1 MIDRDQIVSEDEL
14 TPMST
19 ANCRPTAAARSRLG
33 SRAHADDAA
42 SVAAWRKQAE
52 LIQRALR
59 RRRQRKAAARGS
71 TSDAWLTAAAMARSP
86 RPPRLHL
93 PLSWSAASPA
103 GRCAASRRRH
113 PSDLTR
119 FTADALDAYRLYV
132 VEVRHPVEV
141 PGDQRPHLVE
151 WLSKRV
157 GSPLRAP
164 ELDKMGLKLVGGRLL
179 PGPTGA
185 TAFFM
190 YEGPSGER
198 FTLYCGRTSDRETA
212 LRYTAGAAERRLLLG
227 RSELAYVLSGPA
239 EQRQAARH
247 RASRLRSD
255 RHAHAAAGRVKASRY
270 ISLRGS

>member
-14 TPMST
+14 NAYVDGELPADRRGAVEAWLTTHP
-19 ANCRPTAAARSRLG
+19 
-33 SRAHADDAA
+33 DDAA
-42 SVAAWRKQAE
+42 KVAAWRTQAE
-52 LIQRALR
+52 FIRARYGAVADEKPPQRLDVGRLTPPPPR
-59 RRRQRKAAARGS
+59 RDSRRLAAVFAAFLVGGVAGWIARGVEGA
-71 TSDAWLTAAAMARSP
+71 T
-86 RPPRLHL
+86 
-93 PLSWSAASPA
+93 
-103 GRCAASRRRH
+103 

-119 FTADALDAYRLYV
+119 FTTDALDAYRLYV

-164 ELDKMGLKLVGGRLL
+164 ELDKVGLKLVGGRLL

-198 FTLYCGRTSDRETA
+198 FTLYCGRTSDQETA
-212 LRYTAGAAERRLLLG
+212 LRYT
-227 RSELAYVLSGPA
+227 
-239 EQRQAARH
+239 
-247 RASRLRSD
+247 RASRTRP
-255 RHAHAAAGRVKASRY
+255 
-270 ISLRGS
+270 ITGSTRILPMW

>member
-1 MIDRDQIVSEDEL
+1 MTDRDQIVGEDEL
-14 TPMST
+14 NAYVDGELP
-19 ANCRPTAAARSRLG
+19 ADRRAVVEAWLAA
-33 SRAHADDAA
+33 HPDDAA
-42 SVAAWRKQAE
+42 KVAAWRKQAE
-52 LIQRALR
+52 LIRARYGAVADEIPPQRFNIDRLTR
-59 RRRQRKAAARGS
+59 RRYGTIAAAVAAIVAAFIAGGIAGWTVRGVE
-71 TSDAWLTAAAMARSP
+71 
-86 RPPRLHL
+86 
-93 PLSWSAASPA
+93 AAS
-103 GRCAASRRRH
+103 

-190 YEGPSGER
+190 YENPSGER
-198 FTLYCGRTSDRETA
+198 FTLYCGRTSDRDTA
-212 LRYTAGAAERRLLLG
+212 LRYTTGQQNAAYYWVDG
-227 RSELAYVLSGPA
+227 DLAYVLSGPA
-239 EQRQAARH
+239 ERDKLREIAQAA
-247 RASRLRSD
+247 
-255 RHAHAAAGRVKASRY
+255 Y
-270 ISLRGS
+270 EQINRGTPAQGG